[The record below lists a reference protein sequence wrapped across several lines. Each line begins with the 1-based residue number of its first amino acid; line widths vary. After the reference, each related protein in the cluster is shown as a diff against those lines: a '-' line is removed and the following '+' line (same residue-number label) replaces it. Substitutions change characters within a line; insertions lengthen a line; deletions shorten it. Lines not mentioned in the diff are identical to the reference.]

1 MKRLLKAWLL
11 ALVLTFALFGCG
23 NGNKK
28 NVPAPASPVGYDY
41 TTTTKQVVA
50 QTISAVSGGVVQVTD
65 PASLIAGV
73 KLTIPAGALSS
84 DTTITAG
91 EVNNPP
97 VLPVGL
103 NFVGVPIDFGPTG
116 TTFTSP
122 ATVEIPFSDLAMNVA
137 GVSSKTDLKLY
148 YFDKSAKNW
157 TEAKILSIDT
167 VNNVVIGQLNHFSYY
182 AVTGLAG
189 VQPSD
194 IGTPQPGDLLYTL
207 TFEGLA
213 SSWIPGHVGIYTG
226 EKAWNGT
233 GLASIDV
240 KRCNKYNVVESLPF
254 GGVQYSYY
262 NIPNTKET
270 CTVSTGFEGNS
281 IYMGARE
288 PKDFLLTQQQRATI
302 VSYAEGQVGK
312 PYAWKQTLG
321 VEFGLLSGAF
331 VKGPD
336 SFNCV
341 GLAEKAYEVAGVND
355 GDGLVSGLSEVY
367 LLTPAEQYNH
377 TKPAGGVNPVLMIN
391 SATLTPSSGTDCTKV
406 LVQISVFHTY
416 GPSYIDS
423 VTYVAD
429 NGFTNPNI
437 NINDAGING
446 DIIAGDGIYSALAI
460 AGGDPAIGSLGLTFT
475 VTDKSGKS
483 ASTRLVYTYAGA
495 CAAVVATAS
504 KQVQGAVVETGHTW
518 AR

>member
-1 MKRLLKAWLL
+1 MRRFLEVWLL
-11 ALVLTFALFGCG
+11 ALVLMFVLFGCG
-23 NGNKK
+23 NADKK
-28 NVPAPASPVGYDY
+28 NAPVPASPVGYDY
-41 TTTTKQVVA
+41 TTTTKQVVS
-50 QTISAVSGGVVQVTD
+50 QNISAVSGGVVQVTD
-65 PASLIAGV
+65 QTSAIAGV

-97 VLPVGL
+97 ALPVGL

-116 TTFTSP
+116 TTFANP

-137 GVSSKTDLKLY
+137 GASSKVDLKLY
-148 YFDKSAKNW
+148 YFDKSTQSW
-157 TEAKILSIDT
+157 SEAKILSIDT

-182 AVTGLAG
+182 AVTGLTSPPP
-189 VQPSD
+189 QNL
-194 IGTPQPGDLLYTL
+194 GTPQPGDLLYRL
-207 TFEGLA
+207 TFAKLA
-213 SSWIPGHVGIYTG
+213 LGWIPGHVGIYTG
-226 EKAWNGT
+226 EKAWNGI
-233 GLASIDV
+233 GIASADV
-240 KRCNKYNVVESLPF
+240 QRCKKYNVVEAISR
-254 GGVQYSYY
+254 GIQYSYY
-262 NIPNTKET
+262 KIPNTTET
-270 CTVSTGFEGNS
+270 CSVSTGFEGDS

-288 PKDFLLTQQQRATI
+288 PKDVILTQQQRDTI
-302 VSYAEGQVGK
+302 VGYVEAQVGK
-312 PYAWKQTLG
+312 AYTSWETKGIA
-321 VEFGLLSGAF
+321 FGLLSGAF
-331 VKGPD
+331 VKGPND
-336 SFNCV
+336 FNCV
-341 GLAEKAYEVAGVND
+341 GLAEKAYEVAGVNG

-406 LVQISVFHTY
+406 LAQISIFHTY

-446 DIIAGDGIYSALAI
+446 DVKAGDGIYSALAT
-460 AGGDPAIGSLGLTFT
+460 AGGDPSKGSLGLTFT

-483 ASTRLVYTYAGA
+483 ASTRLVYTYTGTCTATA
-495 CAAVVATAS
+495 ATAS
-504 KQVQGAVVETGHTW
+504 KQIQGVVVEVGNAW